1 MKKCF
6 QKEIVQAGLFLI
18 LVLCLFFF
26 SVLFQNRTL
35 TSLQV
40 PGVLGS
46 GPYGYTGEFTHRALI
61 DPGGSSWGPRPF
73 AILVNEQL
81 KEGVAPLWNPYM
93 GVGQPLAGNMGS
105 NVFNPLR
112 IPLHLHPTP
121 YMWDLFILLRLFLAG
136 IFTYAFLRAI
146 SVSHLSALFSSVLF
160 MLSGYFIFGI
170 DMHHLDAE
178 IFLPFILL
186 CYEKIVQ
193 KTNLLKWGLLG
204 SLGVVFLLNGG
215 QPQSAFLILGLGF
228 IYYFFRL
235 LSFSENRKAK
245 VIGKFAGIYIFF
257 HILGFALSAPLL
269 FPFLEFWGLSF
280 NNHDPRLGYTLGLG
294 YNPYFSDLVMFI
306 VPYFFGQPH
315 HSWLN
320 DYNGHIMTRGYFGVT
335 ATLFAVAAVVA
346 ALRKKSTGNSLV
358 YFFAVVL
365 LLMMG
370 KFYGLPLVNW
380 IGGLP
385 VANMVNFGKYMG
397 PLMAMCTAVLA
408 GIGLDKLAKAEME
421 SAALKKAAR
430 ILILIITITFFYFL
444 RYMMDHPDALSRLWR
459 FSSIYSNSV
468 VGIVFLQVAVALFFM
483 GLIVWGATLYQ
494 KQKFFDNKKI
504 QIFIIIVAL
513 AELFIYVPNPG
524 FSKNRNERGDIFKKA
539 PYIDFLQ
546 THLKEY
552 RVVGVERILY
562 PCFGTAFGIGDI
574 RVLDA
579 LLPRRYM
586 EFVGNYFTLPGAP
599 DRFTGDEGIDFG
611 NKAIRNALNLLGVK
625 YIISHSDITG
635 GNLSEDILKHGKI
648 VSTPGQPV
656 TQWVNSS
663 VLNINNVSKKI
674 LFAHAPARINYA
686 FRAPEKASLE
696 FSIGLVPGSWGPG
709 KGDGVL
715 FEITLQED
723 GQEKKIFSK
732 YIDPKNKPQDRK
744 WFDYSIDLGRYA
756 GRDVVMG
763 LTTFP
768 GLDGKKDN
776 AFDWS
781 AWGGLRLVSQKEGT
795 KLVYDQ
801 EAKIYENNEV
811 FPRAFVVHDYEFVS
825 GKEDILKRLKS
836 PDFPLRDKIILEE
849 KLPETVRSRM
859 AGPHRESSEAQI
871 RQYGSQQVEILAEM
885 KRPGF
890 LVLSDLYYPGW
901 NAYVDGKKEKIYQ
914 ADYILRSV
922 FLEEGTH
929 TVKFV
934 YEPRLFGIGIWI
946 SGSAALLIV
955 ILLLGKTI
963 LKQRKRKPTLR
974 ARESEA
980 LARSPR

>member
-1 MKKCF
+1 M
-6 QKEIVQAGLFLI
+6 
-18 LVLCLFFF
+18 
-26 SVLFQNRTL
+26 
-35 TSLQV
+35 
-40 PGVLGS
+40 
-46 GPYGYTGEFTHRALI
+46 
-61 DPGGSSWGPRPF
+61 
-73 AILVNEQL
+73 
-81 KEGVAPLWNPYM
+81 
-93 GVGQPLAGNMGS
+93 
-105 NVFNPLR
+105 
-112 IPLHLHPTP
+112 
-121 YMWDLFILLRLFLAG
+121 
-136 IFTYAFLRAI
+136 
-146 SVSHLSALFSSVLF
+146 
-160 MLSGYFIFGI
+160 
-170 DMHHLDAE
+170 
-178 IFLPFILL
+178 
-186 CYEKIVQ
+186 
-193 KTNLLKWGLLG
+193 
-204 SLGVVFLLNGG
+204 
-215 QPQSAFLILGLGF
+215 
-228 IYYFFRL
+228 
-235 LSFSENRKAK
+235 
-245 VIGKFAGIYIFF
+245 
-257 HILGFALSAPLL
+257 
-269 FPFLEFWGLSF
+269 
-280 NNHDPRLGYTLGLG
+280 GLG

-408 GIGLDKLAKAEME
+408 GIVLDKLAKPEME
-421 SAALKKAAR
+421 SAALKKASR

-663 VLNINNVSKKI
+663 VLNINNVSKNPI
-674 LFAHAPARINYA
+674 CSRPARINTPFEPRKSL
-686 FRAPEKASLE
+686 FRVQHR
-696 FSIGLVPGSWGPG
+696 FSSGSWGPG

-723 GQEKKIFSK
+723 GQERKFSRN
-732 YIDPKNKPQDRK
+732 ISIPK
-744 WFDYSIDLGRYA
+744 
-756 GRDVVMG
+756 
-763 LTTFP
+763 T
-768 GLDGKKDN
+768 
-776 AFDWS
+776 
-781 AWGGLRLVSQKEGT
+781 
-795 KLVYDQ
+795 
-801 EAKIYENNEV
+801 
-811 FPRAFVVHDYEFVS
+811 
-825 GKEDILKRLKS
+825 
-836 PDFPLRDKIILEE
+836 
-849 KLPETVRSRM
+849 
-859 AGPHRESSEAQI
+859 
-871 RQYGSQQVEILAEM
+871 
-885 KRPGF
+885 
-890 LVLSDLYYPGW
+890 
-901 NAYVDGKKEKIYQ
+901 
-914 ADYILRSV
+914 
-922 FLEEGTH
+922 
-929 TVKFV
+929 
-934 YEPRLFGIGIWI
+934 
-946 SGSAALLIV
+946 
-955 ILLLGKTI
+955 
-963 LKQRKRKPTLR
+963 
-974 ARESEA
+974 
-980 LARSPR
+980 SPRTENGSIIRSTWAAMLDVTW